1 MEFHLSGNLCILV
14 GSMPLPN
21 KIAIVHDWL
30 VSMRGGE
37 RVLEVLCKLF
47 PDAHLFTLVH
57 REQSLSLPIER
68 MHTTTSFLQRLPFG
82 VSHYQ
87 YYLPVFP
94 LAAQSLDVS
103 GYDLVISSS
112 SAVAKGVKTRT
123 GGLHI
128 CYCHTPM
135 RYVWDQYDQYF
146 GKGRSSPAVRLA
158 MRLVRNYLRRW
169 DVETAQGVNYYIAN
183 SRYVQERIRRIY
195 RREAEVLYPP
205 VDVKRF
211 SVSRNDE
218 GYFLIV
224 SALVPYKRIDLA
236 VHAFNSLGSRL
247 VIVGSGS
254 EEKKLKAM
262 AKCNIEF
269 HETADDDAV
278 KKFYENC
285 RAVVFP
291 GEEDFGIVPVEAM
304 ACGKPVIAFGRGGV
318 TETVV
323 DKTTGIFFR
332 EQTPSDLI
340 DAIHRCEQLSFDGN
354 QIRAHAEQFATEIF
368 TAGIAASISAKW
380 EAHQSGRNHP

>member
-1 MEFHLSGNLCILV
+1 
-14 GSMPLPN
+14 MPLPN
-21 KIAIVHDWL
+21 NIAIVHDWL

-57 REQSLSLPIER
+57 REQSLSMPIER
-68 MHTTTSFLQRLPFG
+68 MHAATSFLQRLPFG

-87 YYLPVFP
+87 YYLPLYPFAVR
-94 LAAQSLDVS
+94 SLDVTD
-103 GYDLVISSS
+103 YDLVISSS

-158 MRLVRNYLRRW
+158 MRIVRGYLRRW
-169 DVETAQGVNYYIAN
+169 DVETAHNVNYFIAN
-183 SRYVQERIRRIY
+183 SRYVQERIKRNY
-195 RREAEVLYPP
+195 RRDAEVLYPP
-205 VDVKRF
+205 VDVNRF
-211 SVSRNDE
+211 SVSRKDE

-236 VHAFNSLGSRL
+236 VHAFNSLGNRL
-247 VIVGSGS
+247 LIVGSGS
-254 EEKKLKAM
+254 EEKKLKAI
-262 AKCNIEF
+262 AKSNVEF
-269 HETADDDAV
+269 LGVADDDAV

-323 DKTTGIFFR
+323 DGTTGIFFR
-332 EQTPSDLI
+332 EQTPSSLI
-340 DAIHRCEQLSFDGN
+340 DAIHRCERLPFDGN
-354 QIRAHAEQFATEIF
+354 KIRAHAEQFATEIF

-380 EAHQSGRNHP
+380 ESHHSDKHHS